1 MAADNRTTG
10 DPAAPG
16 VNARRLDEVA
26 VGRAVRRIV
35 AAPEL
40 PWLHEEIARRLGE
53 RLLPMRATPA
63 RMIDWWASVGGG
75 AAALKAAYPK
85 AERVAV
91 EPSIAAA
98 AIVARP
104 PAARPWWSVTRAAT
118 TAALHDDAD
127 DAAIGRAQLVWSSMA
142 LHFAPDPP
150 ALFARWH
157 RLLDVEGLVVF
168 SCLGPGTLRELRSL
182 YAACGWPSPT
192 PDFVDMHDL
201 GDMLVNAGFAEPV
214 LDQETLT
221 LRWKNAEALLA
232 ELHQLGGNTAP
243 DRVPGLRTP
252 AWRRRLLDALA
263 ARAAADGSIALGVEV
278 AYGHGFKVAPRLRAG
293 EPVAVPLED
302 MRAMV
307 RSRRVR

>member
-1 MAADNRTTG
+1 MTG
-10 DPAAPG
+10 DPAATG
-16 VNARRLDEVA
+16 AMARRLDEVA

-35 AAPEL
+35 AAPSL

-53 RLLPMRATPA
+53 RLLPMRATPV

-75 AAALKAAYPK
+75 AATLKAAYPK

-91 EPSIAAA
+91 EPLVAAA
-98 AIVARP
+98 ALEARP
-104 PAARPWWSVTRAAT
+104 AASRPWWSLTRVAPAV
-118 TAALHDDAD
+118 LHDDAD
-127 DAAIGRAQLVWSSMA
+127 DATIGRAQLVWSSMA
-142 LHFAPDPP
+142 LHFVRDPP

-182 YAACGWPSPT
+182 YAACGWPQPT

-201 GDMLVNAGFAEPV
+201 GDMLVHAGFADPV

-221 LRWKNAEALLA
+221 LRWSNAEALLA
-232 ELHQLGGNTAP
+232 ELRALGGNTSP
-243 DRVPGLRTP
+243 DRIAGLRTP
-252 AWRRRLLDALA
+252 AWRRRLLDALQ
-263 ARAAADGSIALGVEV
+263 ARAGADGSIALGVEV
-278 AYGHGFKVAPRLRAG
+278 AYGHGFKAAPRPRPG

-302 MRAMV
+302 MRAMM
-307 RSRRVR
+307 RRRRLR